1 MDAVQALDIDKTSG
15 LSLRFYQSGS
25 FKAGLQ
31 AVTTGG
37 QMVATSAAND
47 FALRSQSNM
56 LFSTGGNTERMRIG
70 SSGTVEVMTS
80 GVNFKAPLIQPTNAD
95 VSSYTGTTPSMHS
108 PASATMAFSMGGAE
122 RMRIKAGKVSI
133 GTTAVGSA
141 TSASL
146 HVADPSVDVQAVFGD
161 NLASI
166 DDPQIRIIGRDT
178 ANSAIRYLFT
188 GLDADANHG
197 FIGYNA
203 GAGAFTNALNF
214 NTSGQVGIG
223 TDNPNNSKLHVVST
237 GSATYA
243 GNSAGTNIA
252 LKIQNLES
260 GAAGRTVG
268 IGMFSET
275 NAEVFLN
282 CVTSANNNGGDFV
295 IASRYGGRSEK
306 LRVLGAGGITFNGDT
321 ATANALDDYE
331 EGTFQ
336 TTWTATT
343 SGGITL
349 QANNDDLHYVKIGRH
364 VTVNGF
370 IKVNTVSSPV
380 GVLSI
385 GLPFTAD
392 GTSTYGA
399 AVHLSFNLVGSGIA
413 VNDAWAII
421 SANTNYI
428 NVYVGTSTSVSGSF
442 ANYVTNSTDLRLTA
456 TYITT

>member
-1 MDAVQALDIDKTSG
+1 MINASSSAFGGSSVQGFNTDFLVDTGQGYSRHNSYHTGGSNHQFLVNATGSTTNTVALAITKDANSRFNGNVGIGMDAVQALDIDKTSG

-188 GLDADANHG
+188 GLDADDNHG

-203 GAGAFTNALNF
+203 GAGAFVNALNF

-237 GSATYA
+237 
-243 GNSAGTNIA
+243 
-252 LKIQNLES
+252 
-260 GAAGRTVG
+260 
-268 IGMFSET
+268 
-275 NAEVFLN
+275 
-282 CVTSANNNGGDFV
+282 
-295 IASRYGGRSEK
+295 
-306 LRVLGAGGITFNGDT
+306 
-321 ATANALDDYE
+321 
-331 EGTFQ
+331 
-336 TTWTATT
+336 
-343 SGGITL
+343 
-349 QANNDDLHYVKIGRH
+349 
-364 VTVNGF
+364 
-370 IKVNTVSSPV
+370 
-380 GVLSI
+380 
-385 GLPFTAD
+385 
-392 GTSTYGA
+392 
-399 AVHLSFNLVGSGIA
+399 
-413 VNDAWAII
+413 
-421 SANTNYI
+421 
-428 NVYVGTSTSVSGSF
+428 
-442 ANYVTNSTDLRLTA
+442 
-456 TYITT
+456 